1 MHSAVPLPQLF
12 VVAAASLLLSIL
24 ASKLSARLGV
34 PALLFF
40 LGLGMLAGSEGPG
53 GIYFDDFRIA
63 QAVGSVALVF
73 ILFSGG
79 LDTDWQYVRPIL
91 GPGVA
96 LSTIGILLAALIAGA
111 FAHLVLGLSLLQ
123 GILLGAIVSATD
135 AAAVLALLRSGALR
149 LRGRHAPL
157 LEFESGSNDPMAVF
171 LTLGTIGLLTQP
183 GASASDLVGAFILQM
198 TLGASFGWG
207 FGRGAVILINRL
219 RLNFDGLYPVFTIAT
234 VLAVYGLSELAGGNG
249 FLAAYVAGIVMG
261 NHNFV
266 HKRSLLHFHDGL
278 SWVMQIAMFLI
289 LGLLV
294 FPSQLLAVAGAA
306 LLFTTF
312 MIVVARPLSVLLTL
326 LPVKLGLPDKAFLS
340 WAGLR
345 GAAPIVLAT
354 FPALAGIPQAQTIFN
369 IVFFVVLAS
378 VLIQGTSTRLAARL
392 LGVEAPPVA
401 DVRVE
406 AEHLD
411 DLAGGLKEIILP
423 STSGALGRSL
433 VELNLPAGFLVVL
446 VHRDGRS
453 LVPNGDTVLHAGDH
467 LLVLAEP
474 ALFDETAGRLSAPR
488 VG

>member
-1 MHSAVPLPQLF
+1 QLF
-12 VVAAASLLLSIL
+12 VVASALLLLSIL

-40 LGLGMLAGSEGPG
+40 LGLGMLAGADGPG
-53 GIYFDDFRIA
+53 GICFDDFRIA
-63 QAVGSVALVF
+63 QAVGSIALVF

-79 LDTDWQYVRPIL
+79 LDTNWQYVRPIL
-91 GPGVA
+91 GPGIA
-96 LSTIGILLAALIAGA
+96 LSTAGVLLAALFAGA

-149 LRGRHAPL
+149 LRGQLAPL

-171 LTLGTIGLLTQP
+171 LTLGAIELLIQP
-183 GASASDLVGAFILQM
+183 GTSISELGLRFVVQM
-198 TLGASFGWG
+198 TLGGAFGWG
-207 FGRGAVILINRL
+207 IGRAAVILINRL
-219 RLNFDGLYPVFTIAT
+219 RLTFDGLYTVFTIAT
-234 VLAVYGLSELAGGNG
+234 VLAVYGASELAGGNG

-278 SWVMQIAMFLI
+278 SWVMQITMFLI

-294 FPSQLLAVAGAA
+294 FPSQLPAVAGVA
-306 LLFTTF
+306 LLFTAF
-312 MIVVARPLSVLLTL
+312 MILVGRPLSLLLTL
-326 LPVKLGLPDKAFLS
+326 LPVRLRLGDKAFLS

-354 FPALAGIPQAQTIFN
+354 FPALAGVPQAENIFN

-378 VLIQGTSTRLAARL
+378 VLVQGTTTRLAARV
-392 LGVEAPPVA
+392 LGVEAPKPAEVPVE
-401 DVRVE
+401 D
-406 AEHLD
+406 EHLV
-411 DLAGGLKEIILP
+411 DLARELREIILP
-423 STSGALGRSL
+423 STSVAMGHTL
-433 VELNLPAGFLVVL
+433 VELNLPPGFLVVL
-446 VHRDGRS
+446 VHRDGES
-453 LVPNGDTVLHAGDH
+453 LVPNGDTVLRAGDH

-474 ALFDETAGRLSAPR
+474 VLFEETAGRLSEPR
-488 VG
+488 DG